1 MQLGTNVMVRQNVRV
16 EKRSLRGM
24 RGHVIDR
31 PGEGGRP
38 EIGLVFIYFPSTHLR
53 DDFCAWVRETDL
65 EILV

>member
-24 RGHVIDR
+24 RGRVIDR
-31 PGEGGRP
+31 PGEGGVPADNR
-38 EIGLVFIYFPSTHLR
+38 VFIYFPPTHLCS
-53 DDFCAWVRETDL
+53 DFCAWVKEADL